1 MAHKPKSFKLNEKKK
16 QIIIYTNV
24 DAPAE
29 GFLIDRYMNM
39 GYEAMFEEKKSS
51 KSVADMKEELKA
63 DPEALKAFNEA
74 YVSKGEGNDVG
85 FFKACKI
92 YTEWKKKNNKK
103 LKNKK

>member
-29 GFLIDRYMNM
+29 GFLRDRYMNM
-39 GYEAMFEEKKSS
+39 GYEAMFEEKKPS
-51 KSVADMKEELKA
+51 KSVAEMREELEA

-74 YVSKGEGNDVG
+74 YASKGKGKNVG

-92 YTEWKKKNNKK
+92 YTDWKKNNKK
-103 LKNKK
+103 